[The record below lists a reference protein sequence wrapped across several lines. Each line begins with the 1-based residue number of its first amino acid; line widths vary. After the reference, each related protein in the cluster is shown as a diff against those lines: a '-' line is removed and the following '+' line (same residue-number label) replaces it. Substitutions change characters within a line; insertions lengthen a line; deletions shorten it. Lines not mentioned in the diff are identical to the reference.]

1 MHTLKAYIGTK
12 QYYKRIFV
20 IMLPILL
27 QNVITNFV
35 SLLDNI
41 MVGQVGTEQMSGVA
55 IANQLMFVFFLCIF
69 GGLSGAGI
77 FTAQFVGKGD
87 EDGVRHTIRMKLI
100 IAVVCTAVFAAVF
113 WFFGGNLITLF
124 LHEGNEGLDLAA
136 TFGYSTEY
144 LRVMML
150 QMLPFAIMQVYAST
164 LREAGE
170 TVVPMRASMIA
181 VGVNLLGNYI
191 LIFGKLG
198 APALGTTGA
207 AVATVISRFVE
218 CTILIIYSH
227 RHTKRFP
234 FFQMLYRS
242 MKIGKKI
249 AGAMVRKGMPLLLN
263 EFLWSAGMAVLNQ
276 CYSVRGLEVVSA
288 TNISSTIGN
297 LFFCLTMA
305 LGSTITIVIGQHLGA
320 GMLEE
325 AKGDFKKIT
334 LLGVVLCIGLGL
346 ILIFLAPVL
355 SGVYNTTDTV
365 KKMAAQFLTVIG
377 IFMPIVA
384 YVNSCYFTLRSG
396 GKTIITFIFD
406 SGFTWVCVI
415 SLAFCLSRFTA
426 LPILTIYILVN
437 SMDIL
442 KGVIGFFMIR
452 SGAWVVNL
460 VEEHSG

>member
-1 MHTLKAYIGTK
+1 MNTLKAYIGTK

-87 EDGVRHTIRMKLI
+87 VEGIRHSVRMKLI
-100 IAVVCTAVFAAVF
+100 IAVVCTIVFAVVF

-136 TFGYSTEY
+136 TFGYSEEY
-144 LRVMML
+144 LHVMMI
-150 QMLPFAIMQVYAST
+150 QMLPFAIMEVYAST

-191 LIFGKLG
+191 LSFGKLG

-218 CTILIIYSH
+218 CAILIIYSH
-227 RHTKRFP
+227 RHTKRFS
-234 FFQMLYRS
+234 FFVGLYRS
-242 MKIGKKI
+242 MKIGKAI
-249 AGAMVRKGMPLLLN
+249 AAAMIRKGTPLLIN

-276 CYSVRGLEVVSA
+276 CYSLRGLEVVSA

-334 LLGVVLCIGLGL
+334 VMGMVLCIGLGL

-355 SGVYNTTDTV
+355 SGFYNTTDTV
-365 KKMAAQFLTVIG
+365 KQMATEFLRVIG
-377 IFMPIVA
+377 VFMPIVA

-415 SLAFCLSRFTA
+415 PLAFVLSRFTG

-437 SMDIL
+437 CMDIL

-452 SGAWVVNL
+452 SGTWVVNL
-460 VEEHSG
+460 VEDPT

>member
-1 MHTLKAYIGTK
+1 MLKAYIGTK

-55 IANQLMFVFFLCIF
+55 IANQLMFVFMLCIF

-87 EDGVRHTIRMKLI
+87 NEGVRHTVQMKLI
-100 IAVVCTAVFAAVF
+100 IALVCAAVFAVVF
-113 WFFGGNLITLF
+113 WLFGGNLINLF

-136 TFGYSTEY
+136 TFGYSEEY
-144 LRVMML
+144 LHVMMI
-150 QMLPFAIMQVYAST
+150 QMIPFAIMQVYAST

-170 TVVPMRASMIA
+170 TVVPMRASMVA

-198 APALGTTGA
+198 APALGATGA

-218 CTILIIYSH
+218 CVILIIYSH

-234 FFQMLYRS
+234 FFHNLYRYI
-242 MKIGKKI
+242 KISRTVAAAVI
-249 AGAMVRKGMPLLLN
+249 RKGTPLLVN

-276 CYSVRGLEVVSA
+276 CYSLRGLEVVSA

-297 LFFCLTMA
+297 LFFCLTMS

-320 GMLEE
+320 GLLEE
-325 AKGDFKKIT
+325 SKADFKKIT
-334 LLGVVLCIGLGL
+334 ALGVVLCIGLGV
-346 ILIFLAPVL
+346 ILIVLAPLL
-355 SGVYNTTDTV
+355 SGFYNTTDTV
-365 KKMAAQFLTVIG
+365 KEMAAQFLRVIG
-377 IFMPIVA
+377 VFMPVIA

-415 SLAFCLSRFTA
+415 PLAFVLSRFTD
-426 LPILTIYILVN
+426 LPILTIYILVS

-460 VEEHSG
+460 VEDPS

>member
-1 MHTLKAYIGTK
+1 
-12 QYYKRIFV
+12 
-20 IMLPILL
+20 MLPILL

-41 MVGQVGTEQMSGVA
+41 MVGQVGTEPMSGVA
-55 IANQLMFVFFLCIF
+55 IANQLIFVFSLCIF

-87 EDGVRHTIRMKLI
+87 DEGVRHTIRMKLI
-100 IAVVCTAVFAAVF
+100 IAVISSVVFALIF
-113 WFFGGNLITLF
+113 WFFGGDLIRLF
-124 LHEGNEGLDLAA
+124 LHEGNEGLDLEA
-136 TFGYSTEY
+136 TFGYSQLY

-150 QMLPFAIMQVYAST
+150 QLLPFAIMQTYSST

-181 VGVNLLGNYI
+181 VGVNLIGNYI
-191 LIFGKLG
+191 LIFGKFG
-198 APALGTTGA
+198 APEMGTTGA
-207 AVATVISRFVE
+207 AVATVLSRFVE
-218 CTILIIYSH
+218 CAILIIYAH

-234 FFQMLYRS
+234 FFHHLYES
-242 MKIGKKI
+242 LKIGKNI
-249 AGAMVRKGMPLLLN
+249 ASAMIRKGTPLLIN
-263 EFLWSAGMAVLNQ
+263 EVLWAAGMAVLNQ

-320 GMLEE
+320 GLLQE
-325 AKGDFKKIT
+325 AKMDFRKIT
-334 LLGVVLCIGLGL
+334 LLGVVLCIFLGVLL
-346 ILIFLAPVL
+346 IILAPL
-355 SGVYNTTDTV
+355 LAGFYNTTDTV
-365 KKMAAQFLTVIG
+365 KKMATEFLTVIG
-377 IFMPIVA
+377 IFMPVVA

-406 SGFTWVCVI
+406 SAFTWVIVI
-415 SLAFCLSRFTA
+415 TLAFVLTRFTD
-426 LPILTIYILVN
+426 LPILTIYILVT

-452 SGAWVVNL
+452 SGVWVVNL
-460 VEEHSG
+460 VEDT

>member
-1 MHTLKAYIGTK
+1 MHIFKAYIGTK
-12 QYYKRIFV
+12 EYYKRVFV

-87 EDGVRHTIRMKLI
+87 NDGVRHTIRMKLI
-100 IAVVCTAVFAAVF
+100 IAVVCTVVFAAVF
-113 WFFGGNLITLF
+113 WFFGGDLINLF
-124 LHEGNEGLDLAA
+124 LHEGNEGLDLSA
-136 TFGYSTEY
+136 TFGYSLEY
-144 LRVMML
+144 FRVMML

-170 TVVPMRASMIA
+170 TLVPMRASMIA

-191 LIFGKLG
+191 LIFGKFG
-198 APALGTTGA
+198 APVLGTTGA

-218 CTILIIYSH
+218 CAILIIYSY

-234 FFQMLYRS
+234 FFHALYRS
-242 MKIGKKI
+242 MKIGKSI
-249 AGAMVRKGMPLLLN
+249 AVAMVRKGTPLLVN

-346 ILIFLAPVL
+346 ILIFLAPLL
-355 SGVYNTTDTV
+355 SGIYNTTDTV
-365 KKMAAQFLTVIG
+365 KQMASQFLIVIG

-406 SGFTWVCVI
+406 SAFTWVCVI
-415 SLAFCLSRFTA
+415 PLAFALSRFTD

-437 SMDIL
+437 SMDLL
-442 KGVIGFFMIR
+442 KCVIGFFMIR

-460 VEEHSG
+460 VEEHS